1 MKMNKT
7 TLPQFRKDFAKAVT
21 ALEAQ
26 YGVKIRL
33 GNITYNTNDFHTR
46 LEVKNV
52 GTDETSSKELWEAE
66 KKRAYWKNTLVDKVE
81 YDKWYL
87 GNDGRNYKV
96 IGFNTTRPKNILRI
110 VNGLGQEYSCPLG
123 FLGIR
128 N

>member
-1 MKMNKT
+1 MKMNKI
-7 TLPQFRKDFAKAVT
+7 TLPQFRKDFAKAVA

-33 GNITYNTNDFHTR
+33 GNITYSTNDFHTR

-52 GTDETSSKELWEAE
+52 GTDETSSKELWLAE
-66 KKRAYWKNTLVDKVE
+66 QRKAYRKNILVKKVE

-87 GNDGRNYKV
+87 GNDGRHYKV
-96 IGFNTTRPKNILRI
+96 ISFNTTRPKNILRI
-110 VNGLGQEYSCPLG
+110 VNGSGEEYSCPLG

>member
-7 TLPQFRKDFAKAVT
+7 TLPQFREDFAKAV
-21 ALEAQ
+21 ADLEAQ

-52 GTDETSSKELWEAE
+52 GTDEASSKDLWEDEQRCASW
-66 KKRAYWKNTLVDKVE
+66 RNSLVKKVE

-96 IGFNTTRPKNILRI
+96 IGFNITRPKNILRI
-110 VNGLGQEYSCPLG
+110 VNGFGKEYSCSLG
-123 FLGIR
+123 FLGIF

>member
-7 TLPQFRKDFAKAVT
+7 TLPQFREDFAKAV
-21 ALEAQ
+21 ANLEAQ

-52 GTDETSSKELWEAE
+52 GTDEASSKDLWEDEQRCASW
-66 KKRAYWKNTLVDKVE
+66 RNSLVKKVE

-96 IGFNTTRPKNILRI
+96 IGFNITRPKNILRI
-110 VNGLGQEYSCPLG
+110 VNGFGKEYSCSLG
-123 FLGIR
+123 FLGIF

>member
-7 TLPQFRKDFAKAVT
+7 TLPQFRIDFAKAV
-21 ALEAQ
+21 ADLEAQ

-52 GTDETSSKELWEAE
+52 GVDETSSKKLWEDEQQQAS
-66 KKRAYWKNTLVDKVE
+66 WKNSLVKKVE

-110 VNGLGQEYSCPLG
+110 VNSTGREYSCSLG
-123 FLGIR
+123 FLGIF

>member
-1 MKMNKT
+1 MNINKT
-7 TLPQFRKDFAKAVT
+7 TLPQFREDFAKAVA

-26 YGVKIRL
+26 YGVKIQL
-33 GNITYNTNDFHTR
+33 GNITYDTNDFHTH

-52 GTDETSSKELWEAE
+52 GTDETSSKELWLAE
-66 KKRAYWKNTLVDKVE
+66 QDKASWKNILVKKVE

-87 GNDGRNYKV
+87 GNDGHNYKV
-96 IGFNTTRPKNILRI
+96 IGFNTTCPKNILRI
-110 VNGLGQEYSCPLG
+110 ADGFGKEYSCSLG

>member
-1 MKMNKT
+1 MKMNKI
-7 TLPQFRKDFAKAVT
+7 TLPQFREDFAKAVA

-26 YGVKIRL
+26 YGVSIRL

-52 GTDETSSKELWEAE
+52 GADETSSKELWLAE
-66 KKRAYWKNTLVDKVE
+66 QSKAYWKNTLVKKVE

-87 GNDGRNYKV
+87 GNDGRSYKV

-110 VNGLGQEYSCPLG
+110 ANGSGEEYSCPLG

>member
-7 TLPQFRKDFAKAVT
+7 TLPQFRTDFAKAV
-21 ALEAQ
+21 ADLEAQ
-26 YGVKIRL
+26 YGVKIQL
-33 GNITYNTNDFHTR
+33 GNITYSTNGFHTR

-52 GTDETSSKELWEAE
+52 GTDETSSKELWLAE
-66 KKRAYWKNTLVDKVE
+66 QSKAYRKNTLVKKVE

-87 GNDGRNYKV
+87 GNDGHSYKV
-96 IGFNTTRPKNILRI
+96 IGFNTTCPKNILRI
-110 VNGLGQEYSCPLG
+110 TNGSGKEYSCPLG

>member
-1 MKMNKT
+1 MEMNKT
-7 TLPQFRKDFAKAVT
+7 TLPQFRKDFAKAVA

-26 YGVKIRL
+26 YGVKIQL

-52 GTDETSSKELWEAE
+52 GTDETSSKELWLAE
-66 KKRAYWKNTLVDKVE
+66 YGE
-81 YDKWYL
+81 WYL
-87 GNDGRNYKV
+87 GNDGYHYKV

-110 VNGLGQEYSCPLG
+110 VNGSGKEYSCPLG

>member
-7 TLPQFRKDFAKAVT
+7 TLPQFRKDFAKAVA

-26 YGVKIRL
+26 YGVSIRL

-52 GTDETSSKELWEAE
+52 GTDDASSRELWIAE
-66 KKRAYWKNTLVDKVE
+66 MKKAYRKNILVDKVE

-87 GNDGRNYKV
+87 GNDGHNYKV

-110 VNGLGQEYSCPLG
+110 MDGFGKEYSCSLG
-123 FLGIR
+123 FLGIF

>member
-7 TLPQFRKDFAKAVT
+7 TLPQFRTDFAKAV
-21 ALEAQ
+21 ADLEAQ

-52 GTDETSSKELWEAE
+52 GTDETSSKELWLAE
-66 KKRAYWKNTLVDKVE
+66 QSKAYWKNALVKKVE

-87 GNDGRNYKV
+87 GNDGHNYKV

-110 VNGLGQEYSCPLG
+110 VNGLGKEYSCPLG

>member
-1 MKMNKT
+1 MKMNKI
-7 TLPQFRKDFAKAVT
+7 TLPQFREDFAKAVA

-33 GNITYNTNDFHTR
+33 GTITYNTNDFHTR

-52 GTDETSSKELWEAE
+52 GTDEVSSKELWLAE
-66 KKRAYWKNTLVDKVE
+66 QSKAYRKNALVKKVE
-81 YDKWYL
+81 YGEWYL

-96 IGFNTTRPKNILRI
+96 IGFNLNRPKNILRV
-110 VNGLGQEYSCPLG
+110 VNGLGKEYSCPLG

>member
-1 MKMNKT
+1 MKMNKI
-7 TLPQFRKDFAKAVT
+7 TLPQFREDFAKAVA

-26 YGVKIRL
+26 YGVSIRL

-52 GTDETSSKELWEAE
+52 GADETSSKELWLAE
-66 KKRAYWKNTLVDKVE
+66 QSKAYWKNTLVKKVE

-87 GNDGRNYKV
+87 GNDGRSYKV

-110 VNGLGQEYSCPLG
+110 VNGLGKEYSCPLS
-123 FLGIR
+123 FFGIR

>member
-1 MKMNKT
+1 MKMNKI
-7 TLPQFRKDFAKAVT
+7 TLPQFREDFAKAVA

-26 YGVKIRL
+26 YGVSIRL

-52 GTDETSSKELWEAE
+52 GTDETSSKELWLAE
-66 KKRAYWKNTLVDKVE
+66 QNKVYRKNTLVKKVE

-87 GNDGRNYKV
+87 GNDGCSYKV

-110 VNGLGQEYSCPLG
+110 VNGSGKEYSCSLG

>member
-1 MKMNKT
+1 MKMNKI
-7 TLPQFRKDFAKAVT
+7 TLPQFRKDFAKAVA

-26 YGVKIRL
+26 YGVSIRL

-52 GTDETSSKELWEAE
+52 GTDETSSRELWIAE
-66 KKRAYWKNTLVDKVE
+66 QKKAYWKNTLVDKVE
-81 YDKWYL
+81 YGEWYL
-87 GNDGRNYKV
+87 GNDGRNYRV
-96 IGFNTTRPKNILRI
+96 VGFNTNRPKNILRI
-110 VNGLGQEYSCPLG
+110 ADGFGKEYSCPLG

>member
-7 TLPQFRKDFAKAVT
+7 TLPQFRKDFAKAVA

-26 YGVKIRL
+26 YGVSIRL
-33 GNITYNTNDFHTR
+33 GNITYNTNDFHAR

-52 GTDETSSKELWEAE
+52 GTDDASSRELWISEMKEA
-66 KKRAYWKNTLVDKVE
+66 YQKNILVDKVE

-110 VNGLGQEYSCPLG
+110 ADGFGKEYSCSLG
-123 FLGIR
+123 FLGIF

>member
-7 TLPQFRKDFAKAVT
+7 TLPQFRKDFAKAVA

-26 YGVKIRL
+26 YGVSIRL

-52 GTDETSSKELWEAE
+52 GTDDASSRELWIAE
-66 KKRAYWKNTLVDKVE
+66 MKKAYRKNILVDKVE

-87 GNDGRNYKV
+87 GNDGHNYKV

-110 VNGLGQEYSCPLG
+110 ANGSGKEYSCPLG
-123 FLGIR
+123 FLGIH

>member
-1 MKMNKT
+1 MKMNKI
-7 TLPQFRKDFAKAVT
+7 TLPQFRKDFAKAVA

-52 GTDETSSKELWEAE
+52 GTDETSSKELWLAE
-66 KKRAYWKNTLVDKVE
+66 QSKAYRKNILVKKVE

-87 GNDGRNYKV
+87 GNDGRHYKV
-96 IGFNTTRPKNILRI
+96 ISFNTTRPKNILRI
-110 VNGLGQEYSCPLG
+110 VNGSGEEYSCSLG

>member
-7 TLPQFRKDFAKAVT
+7 TLPQFRKDFAKAVA

-26 YGVKIRL
+26 YGVSIRL

-52 GTDETSSKELWEAE
+52 GTDDTSSRELWIAE
-66 KKRAYWKNTLVDKVE
+66 MKKAYRKNILVDKVE

-87 GNDGRNYKV
+87 GNDGHNYKV

-110 VNGLGQEYSCPLG
+110 MNGFGKEYSCSLG
-123 FLGIR
+123 FLGIF

>member
-1 MKMNKT
+1 MKMNKI
-7 TLPQFRKDFAKAVT
+7 TLPQFREDFAKAVA

-33 GNITYNTNDFHTR
+33 GTITYNTNDFHAR

-52 GTDETSSKELWEAE
+52 GTDEVSSKELWLAE
-66 KKRAYWKNTLVDKVE
+66 QSKAYRKNALVKKVE

-96 IGFNTTRPKNILRI
+96 IGFNLNRPKNILRI
-110 VNGLGQEYSCPLG
+110 VNGLGKEYSCPLG

>member
-7 TLPQFRKDFAKAVT
+7 TLPQFRTDFAKAV
-21 ALEAQ
+21 ADLEAQ

-33 GNITYNTNDFHTR
+33 GNITYSTNDFHTR

-52 GTDETSSKELWEAE
+52 GTDETSSKELWLAE
-66 KKRAYWKNTLVDKVE
+66 QSKAYRKNTLVKKVE

-87 GNDGRNYKV
+87 GNDGHSYKV
-96 IGFNTTRPKNILRI
+96 IGFNTTCPKNILRI
-110 VNGLGQEYSCPLG
+110 TNGSGKEYSCPLG

>member
-1 MKMNKT
+1 MKMNKI
-7 TLPQFRKDFAKAVT
+7 TLPQFRENFAKAMA

-26 YGVKIRL
+26 YGVSIRL
-33 GNITYNTNDFHTR
+33 GTITYNTNDFHTR

-52 GTDETSSKELWEAE
+52 GTDEVSSKELWLAE
-66 KKRAYWKNTLVDKVE
+66 QSKAYWKNALVKKVE

-96 IGFNTTRPKNILRI
+96 IGFNLTRPKNILRV
-110 VNGLGQEYSCPLG
+110 VNGLGKEYSCPPG
-123 FLGIR
+123 FIGIC